1 MNPWENEE
9 FVREVYTQT
18 KMRLRK
24 EYRTDMTALFRVA
37 DYFEAYLEDADAIS
51 NILGINLQTK
61 IGKVYMVRFPAN
73 ELEVS
78 INRLTE
84 AGLGVCLSEIRDKNG
99 TYYLDA
105 YQEPSS
111 ATSDEEA
118 YDGEYRQLISYKYK
132 NKQD

>member
-1 MNPWENEE
+1 
-9 FVREVYTQT
+9 
-18 KMRLRK
+18 
-24 EYRTDMTALFRVA
+24 MTALFPCCR
-37 DYFEAYLEDADAIS
+37 LLRGLSGRCRAIS
-51 NILGINLQTK
+51 NILGVNLQDK
-61 IGKVYMVRFPAN
+61 DPGKVYMVRFPAN